1 MFGFGTTKQT
11 RRPLKFAGSWYD
23 ADPGRLA
30 AQIDKFV
37 ESVEAKVAAVMPRQR
52 HVLAIVAPHA
62 GYIYSGATA
71 AASYLAAAQ
80 SGVKRVFL
88 FGPSHYQGFFGA
100 ALTPCKS
107 FATAFGDLSIDI
119 DVVRDLKQDSLY
131 EERAD
136 THLNEHS
143 LELQLAFIRRILG
156 DVKIVPVLFGR
167 TDEELELRVLADKLS
182 CHLTDGDLIVVS
194 SDFTH
199 IGPRYGYTP
208 FPAEMTDRLKELD
221 MEAFS
226 YLHRPDLEGFL
237 SFYQRT
243 DDTICGVYALA
254 TLLAL
259 LPHGSVG
266 NLLDYRTSR
275 DQVTLDL
282 SDDGENSVSYMAIAF
297 TGEHSWSQIAAH
309 KQASIISELTD
320 EEKNILL
327 KIARTTLEF
336 YVKSRRVP
344 TLADLVDSADF
355 NIAPGLDWR
364 SCLTAKLLSPHGVF
378 VTLYRRAHQPHQ
390 PHQPHI
396 DLHEDNRLRG
406 CIGYILPVQPLYQAV
421 IANTVAACS
430 RDPRFEPVEIA
441 ELDGL
446 EIEISVLT
454 HPQPIEAA
462 DQIRIGHDGIILHLG
477 QRQSVFL
484 PKVASEYGWT
494 IEETMAQLSQKA
506 GLDKGAWKRNCRIE
520 VFQAEVLSEAWPE
533 S

>member
-11 RRPLKFAGSWYD
+11 RRPLKYAGSWYD
-23 ADPGRLA
+23 ADPTRLA
-30 AQIDKFV
+30 SQIDKFV
-37 ESVEAKVAAVMPRQR
+37 ESVEERVEAVMPSKGQ
-52 HVLAIVAPHA
+52 VLAIVAPHA
-62 GYIYSGATA
+62 GYIYSGVTA

-88 FGPSHYQGFFGA
+88 LGPSHYQGFFGA
-100 ALTPCKS
+100 ALSPCKS
-107 FATAFGDLSIDI
+107 FATVFGDLAI
-119 DVVRDLKQDSLY
+119 DVDAVRDLKQDSLY

-143 LELQLAFIRRILG
+143 LELQLAFIRKILG

-167 TDEELELRVLADKLS
+167 TDQELELRVLADKLS

-208 FPAEMTDRLKELD
+208 FPSDMTDRLKELD

-226 YLHRPDLEGFL
+226 YLHRPDLQGFL
-237 SFYQRT
+237 SFYRRT
-243 DDTICGVYALA
+243 NDTICGVYALA

-259 LPHGSVG
+259 LPHSSVG

-275 DQVTLDL
+275 DQITIDL
-282 SDDGENSVSYMAIAF
+282 SDSDENSVSYMAIAF
-297 TGEHSWSQIAAH
+297 TCEHSWSEIVAEKKANIL
-309 KQASIISELTD
+309 AELAK
-320 EEKNILL
+320 EEKSTLL
-327 KIARTTLEF
+327 KIARASLAF
-336 YVKSRRVP
+336 YVKNRREP
-344 TLADLVDSADF
+344 TFADLVDAADF

-378 VTLYRRAHQPHQ
+378 VTLYRRQAHPANIELQ
-390 PHQPHI
+390 
-396 DLHEDNRLRG
+396 EDHRLRG

-430 RDPRFEPVEIA
+430 RDPRFEPVTID
-441 ELDGL
+441 ELDAL
-446 EIEISVLT
+446 EIEVSVLT
-454 HPQPIEAA
+454 HPRSVESA
-462 DQIRIGHDGIILHLG
+462 DQVRIGVDGIILHVG

-494 IEETMAQLSQKA
+494 IEETMAQLSLKA

-520 VFQAEVLSEAWPE
+520 VFQAEVLSEF
-533 S
+533 

>member
-11 RRPLKFAGSWYD
+11 RRPLKYAGSWYD

-37 ESVEAKVAAVMPRQR
+37 ESVEAKVAAAMPSQG

-143 LELQLAFIRRILG
+143 LELQLAFIRKILG

-167 TDEELELRVLADKLS
+167 TDQELELRVLADKLS
-182 CHLTDGDLIVVS
+182 SHLTDGDLIVVS

-237 SFYQRT
+237 AFYHRT

-259 LPHGSVG
+259 LPHSSVG

-275 DQVTLDL
+275 EQVTLDL

-297 TGEHSWSQIAAH
+297 TGEHSWSQIAEH
-309 KQASIISELTD
+309 KQANIIAELTD
-320 EEKNILL
+320 EEKITLL

-344 TLADLVDSADF
+344 TLADLVDSAHF

-378 VTLYRRAHQPHQ
+378 VTLYRRHT
-390 PHQPHI
+390 
-396 DLHEDNRLRG
+396 DVDWREDNRLRG

-430 RDPRFEPVEIA
+430 RDPRFEPVSKD
-441 ELDGL
+441 ELDDL

-462 DQIRIGHDGIILHLG
+462 GQIRIGVDGIILHIG

-506 GLDKGAWKRNCRIE
+506 GLDKGAWKRNSRLE